1 MSDDPSRYLSDIV
14 NDAIDQGV
22 EITGVCHLSDPA
34 NPMRAGRVIGKTP
47 KGGHYGPS
55 GILQEK
61 RGIVCID
68 IVESTKHTDI
78 EQFVKVAILYACI
91 RKTIA
96 KLLKLPNPIIR
107 PELFIPAGDGGFLV
121 FVGEVDAFAFSIHF
135 LLEIEECNKKSNEIT
150 KLDIRTAVTWG
161 DVIPVYIPVQDKQK
175 NILGDAINECARMGA
190 QRKFKDKL
198 LVGERYIKEVL
209 ELPQNNRN
217 NKNRLV
223 DNMKIAAAGKSLIG
237 LRRQDI
243 IQYESLGECEVK
255 NWKGIVYKVFGKVG
269 GIPIG

>member
-1 MSDDPSRYLSDIV
+1 MLDNDPSRYLSDIV

-68 IVESTKHTDI
+68 IVESTKHADI

-96 KLLKLPNPIIR
+96 KLLKLPNPIR
-107 PELFIPAGDGGFLV
+107 PELFIPADDGGFLV

-135 LLEIEECNKKSNEIT
+135 LLEVEEYNKKSNEIT
-150 KLDIRTAVTWG
+150 KLDIRTAITWG
-161 DVIPVYIPVQDKQK
+161 EVIPVNIPISNTK
-175 NILGDAINECARMGA
+175 NILGDAINECARIGG
-190 QRKFKDKL
+190 QRTFKGKL
-198 LVGERYIKEVL
+198 FVSERYIKDVI

-217 NKNRLV
+217 NTDMLV
-223 DNMKIAAAGKSLIG
+223 SNMEIADAGKQLIG
-237 LRRQDI
+237 LQKKDI
-243 IQYESLGECEVK
+243 IKYECLGECAVK

-269 GIPIG
+269 GVAIG